1 MPVERRRRTNR
12 FDRPPEPHDWRWV
25 VGGIGRT
32 LISLGLL
39 MFGFVAYQLW
49 GTGIATA
56 QAQNRLEREFETL
69 MEQAATSTTTTST
82 SSTTTTTTIAPTT
95 TAGDPVDTTTPPPSP
110 PPSPPPT
117 PPPSTAIPPEVA
129 GPPQDAEVGSA
140 VAKLI
145 IPDIGLDVIV
155 TSGART
161 EDLRNGPG
169 HFRETPMPGR
179 LGNAAIAGHRTTH
192 GAHFGRVDEL
202 TAGDRIVVVVPQ
214 YGEYT
219 YAVTGTEIVGPDDY
233 ALAIPTTDPTR
244 ATLTLVSCHPKYTA
258 RQRIIVHAE
267 LVEAESPAPLPPPAT
282 LPAPDIEQPS
292 VEPDD
297 EPDSSDGEAEPAAP
311 DATAPPVVA
320 DAFAEGWFSDPDA
333 WPHVAAWGLA
343 LGALGIGAYL
353 VSRRARRNWVGA
365 LCGIVPF
372 LVVLYFF
379 YENVMRLLPSAL

>member
-1 MPVERRRRTNR
+1 
-12 FDRPPEPHDWRWV
+12 V
-25 VGGIGRT
+25 VGGIGRS

-39 MFGFVAYQLW
+39 VFGFVAYQLW

-69 MEQAATSTTTTST
+69 MEQAATTTTTTST
-82 SSTTTTTTIAPTT
+82 TSTTSTTIAPTT
-95 TAGDPVDTTTPPPSP
+95 TAGGSVDTTAA
-110 PPSPPPT
+110 
-117 PPPSTAIPPEVA
+117 PPSTELPPYVA
-129 GPPQDAEVGSA
+129 GPPQDAEVGSP

-192 GAHFGRVDEL
+192 GAHFGRIDEL
-202 TAGDRIVVVVPQ
+202 TAGDRILVVVPQ

-258 RQRIIVHAE
+258 RQRIIVNAE
-267 LVEAESPAPLPPPAT
+267 LVETESPAPLPPPAT
-282 LPAPDIEQPS
+282 LPAPPEQPS
-292 VEPDD
+292 VEPDTGD
-297 EPDSSDGEAEPAAP
+297 GEPDTSDGVAEPATP
-311 DATAPPVVA
+311 DAAAPPVVA
-320 DAFAEGWFSDPDA
+320 DAFADGWFSDPEA

-343 LGALGIGAYL
+343 LCVIGIGAYL
-353 VSRRARRNWVGA
+353 VSRQVRRDWVGA
-365 LCGIVPF
+365 LSGIVPF
-372 LVVLYFF
+372 VLVLYFF

>member
-1 MPVERRRRTNR
+1 MNR
-12 FDRPPEPHDWRWV
+12 FDRPPDPHDWRWV
-25 VGGIGRT
+25 VGGIGRG

-69 MEQAATSTTTTST
+69 MERAAASTTTSSTSTTSTSTTTTVLAP
-82 SSTTTTTTIAPTT
+82 STTVAGSADT
-95 TAGDPVDTTTPPPSP
+95 TAAPS
-110 PPSPPPT
+110 
-117 PPPSTAIPPEVA
+117 STAIPPDVA
-129 GPPQDAEVGSA
+129 GPPQDADVGSA
-140 VAKLI
+140 VAKLM
-145 IPDIGLDVIV
+145 IPDIGLEVIV

-192 GAHFGRVDEL
+192 GAHFGRIDEL
-202 TAGDRIVVVVPQ
+202 ELGDRIAVVVPQ

-219 YAVTGTEIVGPDDY
+219 YEVTGTEIVGPGDY

-258 RQRIIVHAE
+258 RQRIIVRAE
-267 LVEAESPAPLPPPAT
+267 LVPAESATPLPPPAT
-282 LPAPDIEQPS
+282 LPVPDE
-292 VEPDD
+292 ELPDVGPGD
-297 EPDSSDGEAEPAAP
+297 
-311 DATAPPVVA
+311 PPVTTAGGDADPVPA
-320 DAFAEGWFSDPDA
+320 GAMATPVVTDAFADGWFSDPNA
-333 WPHVAAWGLA
+333 WPHVAAWGVA
-343 LGALGIGAYL
+343 LGAIGYGAYL
-353 VSRRARRNWVGA
+353 VSRRLRRNWAGA
-365 LCGIVPF
+365 LAGIVPF
-372 LVVLYFF
+372 LVLLYFF